1 MRQSGTVSPGICSCI
16 QATRSRDKECHFAA
30 EPDVPGGL
38 LLGQFCPL
46 LQKAVRRVGS
56 TSNPLDGNGTFGER
70 AYLAERLHPVAVL
83 SQPL

>member
-1 MRQSGTVSPGICSCI
+1 M
-16 QATRSRDKECHFAA
+16 
-30 EPDVPGGL
+30 PGGL